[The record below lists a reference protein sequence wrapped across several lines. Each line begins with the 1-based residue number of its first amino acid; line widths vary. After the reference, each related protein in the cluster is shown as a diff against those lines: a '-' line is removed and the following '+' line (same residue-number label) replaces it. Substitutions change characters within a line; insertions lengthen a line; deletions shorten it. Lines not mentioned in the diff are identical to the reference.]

1 MKTQDRR
8 ERMSLDRAYEVY
20 CTTIK
25 LESSADL
32 HAIVEALKTV
42 QHALN
47 VSSKGAFKL
56 TDRLWYRIR
65 QALFDKLLTGYSN
78 ELVVFDESGAMLSIG
93 DPISESGS
101 LRINPEGSR
110 RADDR
115 FHIPVI
121 DLHEMT
127 LIKLSKVRDLHGAN
141 LRKEHFADLHI
152 ECAGGACMLPANVVF
167 GHERLREET
176 KHGRR
181 LAYTEWWDLYWR
193 AYCTPDEE
201 ELSAV
206 RERMAMLESIWGN
219 LSKHTKADV
228 A

>member
-8 ERMSLDRAYEVY
+8 EKMSLDRAYEVY

-42 QHALN
+42 QNALN
-47 VSSKGAFKL
+47 ASSQGAVKL

-78 ELVVFDESGAMLSIG
+78 ELDIFDQSGSPLLTGDSI
-93 DPISESGS
+93 PESGS
-101 LRINPEGSR
+101 LKINPEGLR
-110 RADDR
+110 RVDDR

-127 LIKLSKVRDLHGAN
+127 LIKLSKVWDLHGPS
-141 LRKEHFADLHI
+141 LRQEHFVDLHI

-201 ELSAV
+201 ELSTV

-219 LSKHTKADV
+219 LSKHSKADV